1 MNRNST
7 YWQNRFKQ
15 LEETEHAS
23 SVEEYAKI
31 QEQFDIAQRRIQK
44 EINSWYGR
52 FAKENGVSM
61 EAARKMLDDKE
72 MAELKW
78 DVNEYIKYGQKNAID
93 PKWMHQLENAS
104 ARVHISRL
112 EAVKLLTQAE
122 CEKLYGNL
130 TDDITHHLSHQYEDA
145 YYHTAYEIAKGT
157 GVGVNFAAVNER
169 KLEKIINKPWA
180 ADGKNFAVRLG
191 ENKANLI
198 NNIHKSLVQMTLT
211 GENPDKA
218 ILMLSR
224 TMNGDKARAGR
235 IIMTESAYF
244 TELANKDSYN
254 ELGVQQYEII
264 ATLDSHTSEICQ
276 EMDGKVLDMKDFEPG
291 VTAPPFH
298 PNCRSTT
305 APYFEDDFGVVGERA
320 ARDENNKVYYVPA
333 NTTYKKWAKNFV
345 NSTAEDFDE
354 MSSMDFMG
362 KPSNFRAG
370 DIEIKAYEIDGSD
383 GKIFTQTFTI
393 DAQNTIK
400 MLKESIKKE
409 DVASN
414 FNKIVV
420 TRKID
425 FAGYDHASDTLFVS
439 EKLADEK
446 SIKDLLS
453 SNYFVADEANDI
465 LKHELHHKEHW
476 DKIMS
481 LVETNAEKDVIIVKQ
496 RMEQELREYVKN
508 QISTNPFYIKNEVS
522 LNAYNGYEYN
532 DSVNEL
538 IAEVLLQRDKGTVK
552 DDNLLKI
559 IEDML
564 K

>member
-1 MNRNST
+1 MKMNRNST

-15 LEETEHAS
+15 LEETEHTS

-320 ARDENNKVYYVPA
+320 ARDEEGKYYTVPA
-333 NTTYKKWAKNFV
+333 NTTYKEWYKGFV
-345 NSTAEDFDE
+345 GKKAAPEKHGFLSQEKEREYEYGVKYNKDAQKITAEEFLEYFDE
-354 MSSMDFMG
+354 SKFDGLTG
-362 KPSNFRAG
+362 KKDTDKVLAKCARNAV
-370 DIEIKAYEIDGSD
+370 IDNIGTL
-383 GKIFTQTFTI
+383 KENMYLI
-393 DAQNTIK
+393 DADNGEIISAITDEKYKINQGICYPDYF
-400 MLKESIKKE
+400 KEALNNARNEK
-409 DVASN
+409 
-414 FNKIVV
+414 
-420 TRKID
+420 RKII
-425 FAGYDHASDTLFVS
+425 AIHNHPEGLPPS
-439 EKLADEK
+439 AD
-446 SIKDLLS
+446 
-453 SNYFVADEANDI
+453 DI
-465 LKHELHHKEHW
+465 MKAR
-476 DKIMS
+476 D
-481 LVETNAEKDVIIVKQ
+481 
-496 RMEQELREYVKN
+496 
-508 QISTNPFYIKNEVS
+508 
-522 LNAYNGYEYN
+522 NGYEFGLAIGSNGQIYRYEDCGVELTKEKCKEIHDQIDTLNGVFLDPDTQYMEVFKEYN
-532 DSVNEL
+532 LWYN
-538 IAEVLLQRDKGTVK
+538 I
-552 DDNLLKI
+552 LK
-559 IEDML
+559 
-564 K
+564 

>member
-1 MNRNST
+1 MSKNSQ

-61 EAARKMLDDKE
+61 EAARKMLDEKQ

-78 DVNEYIKYGQKNAID
+78 DVNEYIKHGQQNALD

-112 EAVKLLTQAE
+112 EAIKLLTQAE

-130 TDDITHHLSHQYEDA
+130 TDDITAHLSHQYEDA
-145 YYHTAYEIAKGT
+145 YYHTAYEIARGT
-157 GVGVNFAAVNER
+157 NIGVNFAAVNER

-218 ILMLSR
+218 ISMLSR

-276 EMDGKVLDMKDFEPG
+276 EMDGKVFDTSIFEPG

-305 APYFEDDFGVVGERA
+305 APYFDDNFDSVGERA

-333 NTTYKKWAKNFV
+333 DTTYKKWAKGFLGEK
-345 NSTAEDFDE
+345 AEPE
-354 MSSMDFMG
+354 KTGFMELNLQFFA
-362 KPSNFRAG
+362 KKYMAHPENITQEYISRATPGIGNKIKEDKFTNQNGEEEYANWIYNLFGG
-370 DIEIKAYEIDGSD
+370 DITLLEEKQIEHHLNPDYLWNGKLWDLKRLKSDKYGTIEKRVRHAIDQIENNPGGIMLDFSD
-383 GKIFTQTFTI
+383 SPMSLEE
-393 DAQNTIK
+393 ANE
-400 MLKESIKKE
+400 MM
-409 DVASN
+409 
-414 FNKIVV
+414 NKIAKE
-420 TRKID
+420 RLR
-425 FAGYDHASDTLFVS
+425 FAA
-439 EKLADEK
+439 
-446 SIKDLLS
+446 
-453 SNYFVADEANDI
+453 
-465 LKHELHHKEHW
+465 
-476 DKIMS
+476 
-481 LVETNAEKDVIIVKQ
+481 DVIIS
-496 RMEQELREYVKN
+496 KN
-508 QISTNPFYIKNEVS
+508 GKYIVMR
-522 LNAYNGYEYN
+522 Y
-532 DSVNEL
+532 
-538 IAEVLLQRDKGTVK
+538 
-552 DDNLLKI
+552 
-559 IEDML
+559 
-564 K
+564 